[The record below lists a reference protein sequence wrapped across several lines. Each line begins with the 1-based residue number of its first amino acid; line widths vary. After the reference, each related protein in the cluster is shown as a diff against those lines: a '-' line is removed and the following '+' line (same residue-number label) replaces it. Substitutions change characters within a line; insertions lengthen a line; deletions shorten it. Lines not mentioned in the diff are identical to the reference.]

1 MVLPKDITV
10 AWEGPGY
17 SQKPQDISENYSAS
31 EHRLKALI
39 AQRRSKICKAL
50 NGFPEPTIMGKC
62 VVRNAERST
71 KFISDISRKIIKV
84 GPSSLA
90 VILPKE
96 WTAKNGLAAGDVV
109 TLRSINDKLLITP
122 EKGPPEASGRTLEI
136 QYSSLARRGLDVS
149 SVILCGIIKGLDS
162 ITFREVDRS
171 VEAALRPYGDLLEVS
186 SEDDNIVVKFMVG
199 EATYDDY
206 ALLKRMLSV
215 IVRLLD
221 HIASL
226 LEGEGQEDLVNTVS
240 VELKKYGYALARRI
254 LSGQSAVDSDVV
266 VKFSTG
272 VVLGLIG
279 ELLLS
284 EAIRLRERGV
294 DLVSSRP
301 LIPLVMSL
309 KETLQEAIGGLV
321 YRSPTRSMK
330 AREAV
335 RRLKRS
341 LRVIKSYSSLPNEGL
356 TGLIDALDNVTR
368 LINKIVEMDIC
379 NVLESLT

>member
-1 MVLPKDITV
+1 V
-10 AWEGPGY
+10 A
-17 SQKPQDISENYSAS
+17 
-31 EHRLKALI
+31 
-39 AQRRSKICKAL
+39 
-50 NGFPEPTIMGKC
+50 
-62 VVRNAERST
+62 RNAERST
-71 KFISDISRKIIKV
+71 EFISGISRKIIKV

-96 WTAKNGLAAGDVV
+96 WITKNGLAAGDVV
-109 TLRSINDKLLITP
+109 MLRSINDKLLITP
-122 EKGPPEASGRTLEI
+122 EKGPPEASGRTLGI
-136 QYSSLARRGLDVS
+136 QYSSLARRGLDAS
-149 SVILCGIIKGLDS
+149 SAILCGIIKGLDS
-162 ITFREVDRS
+162 ITFREADRS

-186 SEDDNIVVKFMVG
+186 SEDDNIVIKFMVG

-215 IVRLLD
+215 ILRLLD
-221 HIASL
+221 HVTSL
-226 LEGEGQEDLVNTVS
+226 LEGEGQEDLIDTAA

-321 YRSPTRSMK
+321 YRSSTRSMK

-356 TGLIDALDNVTR
+356 TGLIDTLDNVAR
-368 LINKIVEMDIC
+368 LINKIVEMDLC
-379 NVLESLT
+379 NVLESLTQPLGA